1 MTVISN
7 LILNIGQ
14 LIVISFVGILF
25 YFFLEK
31 PVCKITLRI
40 LSIHPFI
47 RWHAKFCSFKCMLW
61 TMQRFTQ
68 STLNALTRRGG
79 GRRLFNF
86 PNGGIFRFFLD
97 FWNFVQRRN
106 FLILLFIFILFFSVI

>member
-1 MTVISN
+1 MTIIFN
-7 LILNIGQ
+7 LSHNVGQ
-14 LIVISFVGILF
+14 LIVLTAGVFF
-25 YFFLEK
+25 YFFLKK
-31 PVCKITLRI
+31 PVYKITIGI
-40 LSIHPFI
+40 LSVHPGI
-47 RWHAKFCSFKCMLW
+47 RWHAKFCLLKYMLR
-61 TMQRFTQ
+61 TMQHITQ

-97 FWNFVQRRN
+97 FWNFVQSRN